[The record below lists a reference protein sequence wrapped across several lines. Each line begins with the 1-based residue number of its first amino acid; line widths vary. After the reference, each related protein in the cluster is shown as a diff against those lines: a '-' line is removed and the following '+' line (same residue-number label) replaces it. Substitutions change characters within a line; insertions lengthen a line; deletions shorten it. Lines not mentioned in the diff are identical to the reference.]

1 VHFPF
6 EPGVEIFCIGTGLEI
21 LEKRIALGAFYNA
34 AERFDPPKCYPNTR
48 EAILAKIEAWVKERP
63 ENGECLVLWM
73 YGPAGAGKSAIAQS
87 IAELCEALLAASFF
101 FSRTAAGRNDNS
113 RLVSTIVWQ
122 LIQAVPEIRETVLSS
137 LERDPTIL
145 SRTPAVQMQ
154 SLIVDPLNQIPT
166 ELLANRP
173 HLVIIDGLDECLP
186 PESQD
191 DILKFLS
198 TSLQRLSAPL
208 YFLIVS
214 RPHTNIRRAF
224 TSDPF
229 RSITQTLPLE
239 HDYQSTKDIRHF
251 LTSSFAEIHTKHAYL
266 PPLWPTT
273 SDIEVLVDKSSRQF
287 IYAATVIRYIAQ
299 DHHGHEKRLK
309 TVLELR
315 PPDNSA
321 TPFAALDALYFQ
333 IFQSVGW
340 DVIDNVME
348 ILRALICLKYN
359 IGRLGVVEQFFNY
372 RPGELLSIMEGV
384 LALVDVPERRSL
396 SVKIYHASLPDFL
409 LDPNRSQAFF
419 LDPATV
425 YLNLARHCI
434 KNGAHKFSG
443 DPDSRYQYIC
453 VLSECISA
461 SPFTTKLGEFLL
473 ECSIWDCLPA
483 QLSILFDPVI
493 NRAMTSIFQVLVGTH
508 VFLCISGTQADNIF
522 FSSANT

>member
-1 VHFPF
+1 MKC
-6 EPGVEIFCIGTGLEI
+6 FCIGIGLEI
-21 LEKRIALGAFYNA
+21 LEKRIALGAFHNA

-122 LIQAVPEIRETVLSS
+122 LIQAIPEIRETVLSS

-191 DILKFLS
+191 DVLKFLS
-198 TSLQRLSAPL
+198 TSLQRLSARL

-214 RPHTNIRRAF
+214 RPHTNIRRAL

-229 RSITQTLPLE
+229 RSITYTLPLE
-239 HDYQSTKDIRHF
+239 DDYQSTEDIHHF
-251 LTSSFAEIHTKHAYL
+251 LTSSFAEIHTNHVYL

-273 SDIEVLVDKSSRQF
+273 SDIEVLVDKSSGQF
-287 IYAATVIRYIAQ
+287 IYAATVIRYVARGR
-299 DHHGHEKRLK
+299 HGHEKRLK
-309 TVLELR
+309 TVLELGSR
-315 PPDNSA
+315 ANST
-321 TPFAALDALYFQ
+321 TPFAVLDALYLQ
-333 IFQSVGW
+333 ILQSVGE
-340 DVIDNVME
+340 DVIENVME
-348 ILRALICLKYN
+348 ILGALICLKKYK
-359 IGRLGVVEQFFNY
+359 IVGVGDLEGFFNY
-372 RPGELLSIMEGV
+372 RPGELLSIMEDI
-384 LALVDVPERRSL
+384 LALVDVPDRSQ
-396 SVKIYHASLPDFL
+396 VVRIYHASLPDFL
-409 LDPNRSQAFF
+409 LDPTRSLSFF

-425 YLNLARHCI
+425 YLNLAQHCI
-434 KNGAHKFSG
+434 KNGTHDYRFPG
-443 DPDSRYQYIC
+443 DRRSRYQNID

-461 SPFTTKLGEFLL
+461 SLFTTKFDEFLL

-483 QLSILFDPVI
+483 QFTTILFDESTI
-493 NRAMTSIFQVLVGTH
+493 QTMLEILQVLVGTS
-508 VFLCISGTQADNIF
+508 VFLCISGTQVDRICFSVVQTHRNI
-522 FSSANT
+522 